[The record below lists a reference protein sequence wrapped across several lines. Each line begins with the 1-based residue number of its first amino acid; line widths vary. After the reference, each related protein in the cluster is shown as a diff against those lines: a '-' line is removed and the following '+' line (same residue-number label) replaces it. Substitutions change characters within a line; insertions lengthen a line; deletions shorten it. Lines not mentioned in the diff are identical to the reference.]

1 MKARGSVR
9 VSAGRW
15 KAKALDVPPA
25 ARPTAARAREALFD
39 LLGPEI
45 GGARVLDLY
54 AGSGAVGIEAV
65 SRGAARAVLVDR
77 DSSALEKNV
86 ARLGYAPDVMVLRK
100 TAEDGVA
107 TFAARGDRFDVVFAD
122 PPYSAAL
129 EAAVPPDLESILA
142 PKGVLVIQL
151 DARAEPPEIEG
162 LSLADLRAYGRNRF
176 AFYRRISGG
185 TVRSRTSR

>member
-9 VSAGRW
+9 ISAGRW

-39 LLGPEI
+39 LLGPGI
-45 GGARVLDLY
+45 DGARVLDLY

-86 ARLGYAPDVMVLRK
+86 AGLGYAPDVVVLRK
-100 TAEDGVA
+100 SAEDGVA

-122 PPYSAAL
+122 PPYSAAA
-129 EAAVPPDLESILA
+129 EAAVPDLESVLA
-142 PKGVLVIQL
+142 PDGVVVIQL
-151 DARAEPPEIEG
+151 DARTEPPGIEG
-162 LSLADLRAYGRNRF
+162 LSLADVRAYGRNRF

-185 TVRSRTSR
+185 TVRSRTFR

>member
-9 VSAGRW
+9 ISAGRW

-39 LLGPEI
+39 LLGPGI
-45 GGARVLDLY
+45 DGARVLDLY

-77 DSSALEKNV
+77 DSPALEKNV
-86 ARLGYAPDVMVLRK
+86 AGLGYAPDVVVLRK
-100 TAEDGVA
+100 SAEDGVA

-122 PPYSAAL
+122 PPYSAAA
-129 EAAVPPDLESILA
+129 ETAVPDLESVLA
-142 PKGVLVIQL
+142 PDGVVVIQL
-151 DARAEPPEIEG
+151 DARTEPPGIEG
-162 LSLADLRAYGRNRF
+162 LSLADVRAYGRNRF

-185 TVRSRTSR
+185 TVRSRTFR

>member
-9 VSAGRW
+9 ISAGRW

-39 LLGPEI
+39 VLGPGI
-45 GGARVLDLY
+45 DGARVLDLY

-86 ARLGYAPDVMVLRK
+86 AGLGYAPDVVVLRK
-100 TAEDGVA
+100 SDEDEVA
-107 TFAARGDRFDVVFAD
+107 TFTARGDRFDVVFAD
-122 PPYSAAL
+122 PPYSAAAL
-129 EAAVPPDLESILA
+129 LPDLESVLA
-142 PKGVLVIQL
+142 PDGVVVIQL
-151 DARAEPPEIEG
+151 DARTEPPGIEG
-162 LSLADLRAYGRNRF
+162 LSLADVRAYGRNRF

-185 TVRSRTSR
+185 TVRSRTFR

>member
-9 VSAGRW
+9 ISAGRW

-45 GGARVLDLY
+45 DGARVLDLY

>member
-45 GGARVLDLY
+45 DGARVLDLY

>member
-45 GGARVLDLY
+45 DGARVLDLY

-122 PPYSAAL
+122 PPYSAGL